1 MPGIASLAAYRTGK
15 RIGRTAKESDL
26 EKAGLRKVVFSWIRL
41 HHTDYDKLRMQGK
54 EREAACEAVRDE
66 ADSVFRE
73 WQGSFESPDAP

>member
-1 MPGIASLAAYRTGK
+1 MFSKNGPRGTETWGHGTGWS
-15 RIGRTAKESDL
+15 TDL
-26 EKAGLRKVVFSWIRL
+26 HWIRI

-54 EREAACEAVRDE
+54 EREAACEAVRDD